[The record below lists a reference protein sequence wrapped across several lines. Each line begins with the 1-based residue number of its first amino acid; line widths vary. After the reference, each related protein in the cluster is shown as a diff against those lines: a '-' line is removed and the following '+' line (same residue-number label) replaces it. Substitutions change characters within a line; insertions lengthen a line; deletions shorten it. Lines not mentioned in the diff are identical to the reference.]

1 MLTELQLKA
10 LKPAPAEYKVLDS
23 PGLYVRVR
31 ENGTKSFLS
40 RYTAP
45 DGREGLLSQGVWP
58 DVPLKRAREKHA
70 ELRRHVAD
78 GVDPSALRKAA
89 RVARLDTFASLAS
102 EWLAGRAKVQS
113 PKTVAKAKALLEQ
126 RLLPAFGSRP
136 VSSIDA
142 ADLLA
147 ILKRVEA
154 DGKHET
160 ALRIKILFSAIARY
174 AIGHGKCL
182 RDVSQDLRGALLP
195 VSGVHHAAVTEPRAI
210 GQLLRAI
217 DSYTGFT
224 SAKYA
229 LRLSPH
235 VFLRPSELRCG
246 VWAEIDFDAAEW
258 RIPAA
263 RMKMKSEHIVP
274 LSRQVL
280 QLLRDLHTQT
290 GDGALMFPGLRET
303 SRPISDNTVAAALAT
318 IGYSSKIQTAHG
330 FRTLTSTRLNE
341 MAVNSD
347 LIELQLA
354 HVPTNAVRDAYNR
367 SSRLPERRKMMQ
379 QWSDALD
386 ALRKDGAPP
395 QGAA

>member
-1 MLTELQLKA
+1 MIYRQIPFKQPKNSRLE
-10 LKPAPAEYKVLDS
+10 
-23 PGLYVRVR
+23 GR
-31 ENGTKSFLS
+31 TK
-40 RYTAP
+40 T
-45 DGREGLLSQGVWP
+45 
-58 DVPLKRAREKHA
+58 
-70 ELRRHVAD
+70 
-78 GVDPSALRKAA
+78 
-89 RVARLDTFASLAS
+89 
-102 EWLAGRAKVQS
+102 QS
-113 PKTVAKAKALLEQ
+113 PKTVAKARALLEQ

-136 VSSIDA
+136 ITGIEA
-142 ADLLA
+142 PDLLS
-147 ILKRVEA
+147 ILKGVEA
-154 DGKHET
+154 DGKSET

-195 VSGVHHAAVTEPRAI
+195 VVATHHAAVTDPRAI

-235 VFLRPSELRCG
+235 VFLRPSELRRG
-246 VWAEIDFDAAEW
+246 AWAEIDFDAAEW

-263 RMKMKSEHIVP
+263 RMKSKAEHILP

-318 IGYSSKIQTAHG
+318 IGYSSKTQTAHG
-330 FRTLTSTRLNE
+330 FRTLASTRLNE
-341 MAVNSD
+341 MGVNSD

-354 HVPTNAVRDAYNR
+354 HIEGNSTRAAYNR
-367 SSRLPERRKMMQ
+367 SSRMAERKKMMQ
-379 QWSDALD
+379 TWSDALD
-386 ALRKDGAPP
+386 TMRKDGAAL
-395 QGAA
+395 QGAS